1 MNIDEIEFSISKM
14 INEDMKDIYTFLKPV
29 DFAVVGFYL
38 LILIA
43 IGYWVSF
50 VKKRNSNE
58 NLFLAGHSLGWG
70 SIGFTMWGTNV
81 GPSMLIASASIGYS
95 TGVVA
100 GNFGWYAFVFIF
112 LLAVVFAP
120 RYLGAKVLTLP
131 EFMGKRFGQSTRNI
145 LAWYTMITILISWLS
160 LTLFAGSI
168 LVSQMLNIPSWLSV
182 IILVIIAAFF
192 TVAGGLKAVA
202 YTNVFQM
209 LLLIIVSFI
218 LTIAGLIKIG
228 GLETAHEYAS
238 SGFGSLIISYWEQF
252 ISGVK
257 GMYEKTPG
265 SYWNLLLPLNDRNYP
280 WLAIILG
287 YPIMGVWFWCTDQ
300 SMVQSVLGAK
310 NLQQGQL
317 GANFTGWL
325 KILDVALF
333 IIPGI
338 VCFVLFPDLKDP
350 DEAYLTMVT
359 RLFPVGMTG
368 LIMAVL
374 IAALISTIDSALNSL
389 STVFTM
395 DIFVKKYRPGAT
407 QKEIIN
413 IGRMVTV
420 FGAVLAVFL
429 TLAIDSIKG
438 LKLFDVFQAIL
449 GFIAPPM
456 SVVFLFG
463 VLWKKTTRRAANIAL
478 TAGTAFSLG
487 TGVLYLWI
495 FPSEKYTFWPHFLL
509 LSFIIF
515 VIIAFSTYL
524 ITCLDRNATYDDQNN
539 LDYGELPLP
548 GKKVL
553 IPWLLLIITMI
564 GLYLFFNGH

>member
-1 MNIDEIEFSISKM
+1 ME
-14 INEDMKDIYTFLKPV
+14 DIYTFLKPV
-29 DFAVVGFYL
+29 DFAVVAFYL
-38 LILIA
+38 VVLVA

-50 VKKRNSNE
+50 IKKRNSNE

-81 GPSMLIASASIGYS
+81 GPSMLIASASIGYT

-112 LLAVVFAP
+112 LLAIVFAP

-131 EFMGKRFGQSTRNI
+131 EFMRKRFGQSTRNI
-145 LAWYTMITILISWLS
+145 LAWYTLITILISWLS

-182 IILVIIAAFF
+182 IILVVIAAFF

-218 LTIAGLIKIG
+218 LTIAGIIKIG
-228 GLETAHEYAS
+228 GLETAHEYTS
-238 SGFGSLIISYWEQF
+238 SGTGSLIMSYMDQF
-252 ISGVK
+252 VNGLK
-257 GMYEKTPG
+257 GLYDKTPS
-265 SYWNLLLPLNDRNYP
+265 SYWNLFLPVDDRNYP

-300 SMVQSVLGAK
+300 SMVQSVLGAR

-338 VCFVLFPDLKDP
+338 ACFVLFPDLKDP
-350 DEAYLTMVT
+350 DEAYMTMVT
-359 RLFPVGMTG
+359 RLFPAGMTG

-395 DIFVKKYRPGAT
+395 DIFVKRYRPAAT
-407 QKEIIN
+407 QKDIIH
-413 IGRMVTV
+413 IGRIVTV
-420 FGAVLAVFL
+420 IGAVLAIFL

-463 VLWKKTTRRAANIAL
+463 VLWKRTTTLSANIAL

-487 TGVLYLWI
+487 TGVFYLWI
-495 FPSEKYTFWPHFLL
+495 FPSEKHTFWPHFLL

-515 VIIAFSTYL
+515 LLIALVTYSV
-524 ITCLDRNATYDDQNN
+524 TWFDRSAVKKDQNI
-539 LDYGELPLP
+539 LDYGKLPLP
-548 GKKVL
+548 GKRIL
-553 IPWLLLIITMI
+553 IPWLMLIITMI
-564 GLYLFFNGH
+564 GLYIFFNGH